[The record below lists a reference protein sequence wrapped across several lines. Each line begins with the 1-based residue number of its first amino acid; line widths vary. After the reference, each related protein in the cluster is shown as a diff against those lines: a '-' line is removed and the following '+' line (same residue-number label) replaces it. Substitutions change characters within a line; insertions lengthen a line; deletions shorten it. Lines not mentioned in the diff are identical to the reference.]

1 MIHLDTHVLIWLR
14 AGELHRFPQRARSLL
29 RSEGV
34 QVSSMV
40 VLELQLLHEI
50 GRLTRDPATLLDELF
65 DRIGLRDCELPASL
79 VARRARSLT
88 WTRDPFDRLIAATAM
103 AADVPLLTA
112 DATMLEHCPVAV
124 WG

>member
-14 AGELHRFPQRARSLL
+14 AGELHRFPPRALSLL
-29 RSEGV
+29 RTESL

-40 VLELQLLHEI
+40 ALELQLLHEL
-50 GRLTRDPATLLDELF
+50 GRLTRDPGELLGELF
-65 DRIGLRDCELPASL
+65 ERIGLRDCPLPFSM
-79 VARRARSLT
+79 VARRAWTLG